1 MRCVVPLVIRPEV
14 VGEGGIQPVTFE
26 FTTFEWIEAV
36 GWLASALTVATYTMN
51 TMIPLRIL
59 AIASSV
65 CFAFY
70 ASVLQLWPLLAMEL
84 LLLPINVYRFW
95 QIVSLR
101 GKLKTSSKSAEPD
114 FSIIKAY
121 GKQRRIKAGTVVF
134 YCGDAVDRLYFLAQ
148 GRVLIEEIDIEL
160 SAGEIFGEMAFFTD
174 EAVRTA
180 TARCVEDATVFEI
193 DEKRFMRLQ
202 FEDPSFGMSVMRT
215 ITRRLI
221 ENAQRARPMP
231 NPVSLAQVRH
241 SPT

>member
-1 MRCVVPLVIRPEV
+1 MA
-14 VGEGGIQPVTFE
+14 FE

-51 TMIPLRIL
+51 TMMPLRIL

-84 LLLPINVYRFW
+84 ILLPINLYRFW
-95 QIVSLR
+95 EIVSLR
-101 GKLKTSSKSAEPD
+101 GKVTASAKSSEPD
-114 FSIIKAY
+114 FTVIRAY
-121 GKQRRIKAGTVVF
+121 GKQRRIKSGTIVF
-134 YCGDAVDRLYFLAQ
+134 SCGDAVDRLYFLAK
-148 GRVLIEEIDIEL
+148 GRVLIEEMGIEL
-160 SAGEIFGEMAFFTD
+160 AAGEIFGEMAFFTD

-180 TARCVEDATVFEI
+180 TARCLEDSTVYEI

-202 FEDPSFGMSVMRT
+202 FEDPRFGMSVMRT

-221 ENAQRARPMP
+221 QNASGDRPVP
-231 NPVSLAQVRH
+231 APAAIAQVQQ
-241 SPT
+241 PDW